1 MKTLTTLIF
10 VILTI
15 NVNGQSTK
23 SSDLKNAFSNLEKEN
38 NLKNQSAY
46 FELFPNTFDGFL
58 EMFGFE
64 NGKAA
69 PLYDGYDYV
78 QVLFQLDRISK
89 KKQMKKWIEIS
100 IGGKW
105 EADAVNYFQ
114 NNLQPRIL
122 KNIDLTYDLLS
133 KRTDKEIESFFYF
146 FFNEVHPQYDTVPKE
161 LKKLQ
166 NKNKEF
172 YKLLLT
178 GHKRAIKESKH

>member
-1 MKTLTTLIF
+1 MKTLTTLIL
-10 VILTI
+10 VLLAI
-15 NVNGQSTK
+15 NVSGQSTK
-23 SSDLKNAFSNLEKEN
+23 SSDLKNALSNLEKEN
-38 NLKNQSAY
+38 NLKNQSIY
-46 FELFPNTFDGFL
+46 FELFPNTFNGFL

-64 NGKAA
+64 NGKVA

-78 QVLFQLDRISK
+78 QVLFELDKISK

-114 NNLQPRIL
+114 HNLQPRIL
-122 KNIDLTYDLLS
+122 INVNLTYELLS
-133 KRTDKEIESFFYF
+133 ERTDKEIESFFYF
-146 FFNEVHPQYDTVPKE
+146 FFNEIHPQYEIVPTE

-178 GHKRAIKESKH
+178 GHKRAIKDSGH